1 MALPPQRHNI
11 QPGSQRTVRAANLD
25 KTLDEFNREI
35 GSKMAAS
42 LAQYHA
48 RFVEPRLQVLELIWG
63 VTLFRWAKKFFT
75 PMFALYRTDLVFV
88 HPEPPVVVP
97 TPEVEPVEGEV
108 RYIDRRGVSAAVES

>member
-25 KTLDEFNREI
+25 KTLEQFNAEI
-35 GSKMAAS
+35 GSKLAAS
-42 LAQYHA
+42 LMRYHMD
-48 RFVEPRLQVLELIWG
+48 FVEPRLQVLELIWG
-63 VTLFRWAKKFFT
+63 VTLFRWAKKFFA

-88 HPEPPVVVP
+88 HPEPVVVP
-97 TPEVEPVEGEV
+97 APEVEPVEGEV